1 MILFLD
7 TVSSLPEFSIIE
19 DSKVID
25 SLQIMQNDN
34 DKMSDCLIPA
44 YLTLEKKFSLDSN
57 LSKLIINTG
66 PGSYTALRVG
76 ISFFSGLSISKK
88 IQLIGISCLD
98 IFLYLISSKDYNK
111 SAFFIKSSNNQ
122 NFLYVYSSIEKKYIL
137 SKVEKNFFF
146 NRDVNFVFNRLY
158 SNYNFMISEKKLISN
173 FENIKLSFA
182 ETISNNILEIK
193 SSSDEKII
201 KPIYYSDNKILN

>member
-1 MILFLD
+1 M
-7 TVSSLPEFSIIE
+7 
-19 DSKVID
+19 
-25 SLQIMQNDN
+25 
-34 DKMSDCLIPA
+34 
-44 YLTLEKKFSLDSN
+44 
-57 LSKLIINTG
+57 
-66 PGSYTALRVG
+66 
-76 ISFFSGLSISKK
+76 
-88 IQLIGISCLD
+88 
-98 IFLYLISSKDYNK
+98 YLISSKDYNK